1 MITIIVT
8 IITMIIM
15 IMIAAVV
22 MKIKLTSIDDESN
35 SKTTLIII
43 PTALIMIATIKQHR

>member
-15 IMIAAVV
+15 IMTAAIV
-22 MKIKLTSIDDESN
+22 MKIKITSIDNEIFFS
-35 SKTTLIII
+35 
-43 PTALIMIATIKQHR
+43 R